1 MIRLEL
7 EVLINEIWNNEYV
20 YYCNTYSQIDEKI
33 KDIKKR
39 YALHNKEYRI
49 FVVYQSK
56 MNADK
61 KGM

>member
-20 YYCNTYSQIDEKI
+20 YYCNTNAQVNEKI

-39 YALHNKEYRI
+39 YALQNKDYRI

-56 MNADK
+56 INLDK